1 MKKIIFALAFQVLIS
16 AFAPAQ
22 YGYRWTI
29 NSTGTANNLYGV
41 LISGS
46 TINNYAGFLCGGNGT
61 FLVSTD
67 GYNTWTQ
74 RNVGMNVN
82 LNAMTFANPNQNA
95 AVCCGDNGVVFY
107 TTNAGVN
114 WSQIS
119 TGVSARLNAIKSNGT
134 SLFAAGNGGAL
145 LKSTWSG
152 GVYTPF
158 SQISSGTTQNLN
170 SIYANGNFVLVCG
183 SGGTILKSTSAGV
196 NWNTVNFPGTDNLN
210 SVYSSNPNIIVC
222 GDNGK
227 IFSSSNDGLTWS
239 NNASGVSGGL
249 YSILNGSYIFGSTGT
264 ILFNKYN
271 CGGQY
276 NWTRIPVAT
285 TADLYSSAY
294 LYNSADLIMSAGYN
308 GTLLKRVI
316 DTFAVNPKINANNIR
331 THITYT
337 GIFDQYLMTQNTPG
351 FEWPKGSGKCVVF
364 TTGLSASCLING
376 QLAQTMCSYKG
387 EYFPGAVRNGQH
399 NDSSIFK
406 PYKVARSD
414 NPSSPDWANW
424 GCMVPYGAPYV
435 DVNSN
440 GIYEPAIDTP
450 GVKNASQTLFICLT
464 DINPCS
470 HTSGEGFG
478 GGIISP
484 VMGIELHMTK
494 WEYNYQ
500 ALNDVVFTKF
510 EVVNKGVNAWTGTR
524 FAFVSDPD
532 VGDPNDDNVGC
543 DTVRNMGYAYNRDND
558 DQTYGI
564 APPAVGYDVLKGP
577 VNKRA
582 FPNETYNM
590 SSFTRFV
597 NCNGDPYNECFPGV
611 GNEAYTIMKGYK
623 LDGANWLD
631 PTQPTGWGSFKKT
644 KKIFYGDPETNQGW
658 TAAKSYIVNYGND
671 TAGNLASFEI
681 SRDKVFAQGMGADT
695 YSIYSGDT
703 AVIWLAQL
711 VARGNSNLNSVT
723 KLKELSDV
731 VQGFFDNNFTI
742 GINRISSEVPSQYS
756 LRQNFPNPFNPVT
769 RIVFSIP
776 VNSRLSGNH
785 STVLKIYDVSG
796 REIQTLVNEKLQPG
810 TYETVWNASNFS
822 SGVYFYKLTSGDFKE
837 TKKMVLI
844 K

>member
-1 MKKIIFALAFQVLIS
+1 MKKIIFALAFQVLVS
-16 AFAPAQ
+16 SFAPAQ
-22 YGYRWTI
+22 YGYRWIT
-29 NSTGTANNLYGV
+29 NSTGTANNIYGI
-41 LISGS
+41 LISNS
-46 TINNYAGFLCGGNGT
+46 SINNYAGFLCGGNGT

-74 RNVGMNVN
+74 RSVGMNVN
-82 LNAMTFANPNQNA
+82 LYAMTFANLNQNA
-95 AVCCGDNGVVFY
+95 VLCCGDNGVVFY

-119 TGVSARLNAIKSNGT
+119 TGVSARLNSIKSIGT
-134 SLFAAGNGGAL
+134 SLFAAGDGGVL
-145 LKSTWSG
+145 IKSTWSG

-158 SQISSGTTQNLN
+158 TQISSGTTHNLK
-170 SIYANGNFVLVCG
+170 SIYSNGNLAAICG
-183 SGGTILKSTSAGV
+183 SGGTILKSTNAGV

-210 SVYSSNPNIIVC
+210 SVYTITPDIIVC

-227 IFSSSNDGLTWS
+227 IFSSTNEGLTWS
-239 NNASGVSGGL
+239 NNPSGVSGSL
-249 YSILNGSYIFGSTGT
+249 YNILSGSYIFGSAGT
-264 ILFNKYN
+264 VLFNKYD

-276 NWTRIPVAT
+276 NWTRTPAVT

-294 LYNSADLIMSAGYN
+294 LYNSADFIMSAGYN

-316 DTFAVNPKINANNIR
+316 DTFSVNPKINANNIQTQISYR
-331 THITYT
+331 

-387 EYFPGAVRNGQH
+387 EYFPGVVRNGQH
-399 NDSSIFK
+399 NDSGIFK
-406 PYKVARSD
+406 PYKVSRSD

-440 GIYEPAIDTP
+440 GFYEPAIDTP
-450 GVKNASQTLFICLT
+450 GVRNASQTLFICLT

-470 HTSGEGFG
+470 HTSAEGFG

-484 VMGIELHMTK
+484 VMSIELHMTK

-510 EVVNKGVNAWTGTR
+510 EVVNKGVNTWAGTR

-532 VGDPNDDNVGC
+532 VGDPSDDNVGC

-558 DQTYGI
+558 DQQYGA

-577 VNKRA
+577 VNKRI
-582 FPNETYNM
+582 FPNETYNL

-597 NCNGDPYNECFPGV
+597 NCNGDPYNECFPNS
-611 GNEAYTIMKGYK
+611 GNEAYTIMKGFK

-631 PTQPTGWGSFKKT
+631 PTQPTGWGGFKRT
-644 KKIFYGDPETNQGW
+644 KKIYYGDPETNQGW
-658 TAAKSYIVNYGND
+658 TAAKSYIINYGND
-671 TAGNLASFEI
+671 TVGSLASFEI
-681 SRDKVFAQGMGADT
+681 TRDKVFSQGMGADT

-703 AVIWLAQL
+703 ATIWLAQL

-742 GINRISSEVPSQYS
+742 GVNRISSEVPLQFS
-756 LRQNFPNPFNPVT
+756 LKQNYPNPFNPVT
-769 RIVFSIP
+769 
-776 VNSRLSGNH
+776 
-785 STVLKIYDVSG
+785 KIKFDVAKMTRTKISVYDVTG
-796 REIQTLVNEKLQPG
+796 RELKVLVNDLLQPG
-810 TYETVWNASNFS
+810 TYETTWDASGLS
-822 SGVYFYKLTSGDFKE
+822 SGVYFYRLTADDFKE
-837 TKKMVLI
+837 TKKMALI